1 MSVQCHVDAQGGY
14 AAVRTVTKALFAIFG
29 LGDWLRHE
37 RDKAAERLRK
47 KQHKQTQRKM
57 AQVKVAMNAQANAT
71 PDQPIHEKPRDR
83 TASGLSPMAD
93 FFIAARCRLKTS
105 PS

>member
-1 MSVQCHVDAQGGY
+1 
-14 AAVRTVTKALFAIFG
+14 
-29 LGDWLRHE
+29 
-37 RDKAAERLRK
+37 
-47 KQHKQTQRKM
+47 M

-93 FFIAARCRLKTS
+93 FFSAARSRLKTS